1 MSRVISRKNSK
12 SSNSSWTTPS
22 IFNQSSKPAEQH
34 RKNED
39 PKQLKSY
46 LPKRISNA
54 LQDKKD
60 KSNQQKKK
68 KKKKLKAN
76 IAQVKSV
83 SKEALQ
89 LEKEAQRVDRMKLL
103 KERNQEVLMAKYQYK
118 KTAKTLHKKH
128 RQEVSAILSE
138 HSNIITSI
146 KAKAKANET
155 ATKRK
160 SAETL
165 ERLRWVSTVSRNK
178 HKVRF
183 VGAFFV
189 FPLQV

>member
-1 MSRVISRKNSK
+1 
-12 SSNSSWTTPS
+12 
-22 IFNQSSKPAEQH
+22 
-34 RKNED
+34 
-39 PKQLKSY
+39 
-46 LPKRISNA
+46 

-60 KSNQQKKK
+60 KSNQQK

-83 SKEALQ
+83 SKETLQ

-138 HSNIITSI
+138 HSKTITSVKDKQRLMI
-146 KAKAKANET
+146 KQQ
-155 ATKRK
+155 RR
-160 SAETL
+160 
-165 ERLRWVSTVSRNK
+165 ERRNT
-178 HKVRF
+178 
-183 VGAFFV
+183 
-189 FPLQV
+189 